1 MRATNKSISE
11 SVNESESLSLLYFR
25 QSESI

>member
-11 SVNESESLSLLYFR
+11 SENESESLSLLYFR